1 MKFMLGCNY
10 LASNAGA
17 DMWRNFDED
26 VIRNDLKIFSQYGV
40 KYLRVFPNWRDFQPV
55 MPLYEGNMRF
65 KEFRLEG
72 EVFTKNPN
80 FLDEEMLDK
89 FDRFCE
95 ICAEFKMKLVVALMA
110 GWISGRV
117 YIPPALNNLD
127 VFTDP
132 IALLMEQKFIKG
144 FVSRFADKDV
154 IYGWDLG
161 NECNVMGNAKDP
173 YITENWTMLI
183 SNTIRAY
190 DKKRPVIS
198 GLTTFYT
205 DFRTNPWTVQIQGEH
220 NDIVT
225 THPYAY
231 FRPHAKFEK
240 KGEYR
245 ALMHGTSE
253 LKLFSDIG
261 RKPCLTEEF
270 GTLGPMVC
278 SNEVAGGVL
287 KFNMYSNWANGG
299 LGILWWCA
307 NEQTN
312 LTAAPYTWNM
322 CETELGMLDKNRKP
336 KPVLE
341 EMKKFSEFID
351 SLDFELPKAK
361 KDAVAI
367 LTYDTDQWGVA
378 YMTNI
383 LASQAKLN
391 IEFAHCDGILPE
403 SELYLLPSVNGIH
416 NMPLEMYHELRKRVE
431 DGADLYISSDKGMFS
446 DFDELTGNKVIDTAE
461 ITDSG
466 KIKGLDLEYFRR
478 YRFYITSKTSEVLY
492 TDEDGEPIITK
503 QKLGKGNVYY
513 LNFPLETMLTTRRNG
528 FSEGYFKIYKEL
540 FEKHISK
547 HSVSSDN
554 PFVVITEHYGK
565 DGNYVVAINGTDREI
580 NPELTLSGCKIK
592 RIIKGDKNLIE
603 PYGALVFEIERW

>member
-17 DMWRNFDED
+17 DMWRDWNED
-26 VIRNDLKIFSQYGV
+26 VIRNDLKIFAQYGV

-72 EVFTKNPN
+72 EVFANNPN
-80 FLDEEMLDK
+80 FLDEAMLDK
-89 FDRFCE
+89 FERFCE
-95 ICAEFKMKLVVALMA
+95 ICREFDMKLVVALMA

-117 YIPPALNNLD
+117 YVPSALNNLD

-144 FVSRFADKDV
+144 FVSRFRDNDV

-161 NECNVMGNAKDP
+161 NECNVMGNAQNP

-190 DKKRPVIS
+190 DNTRPVIS

-261 RKPCLTEEF
+261 GKPCLTEEF

-278 SNEVAGGVL
+278 SDKVSGDVL

-307 NEQTN
+307 NEQVN
-312 LTAAPYTWNM
+312 LIAPPYTWNM
-322 CETELGMLDKNRKP
+322 CETELGMLDKHRKP

-341 EMKKFSEFID
+341 EMKKFAEFID

-361 KDAVAI
+361 TDAVTL
-367 LTYDTDQWGVA
+367 LTYDTDQWGIA

-391 IEFAHCDGILPE
+391 IKFAHCDGVLPD
-403 SELYLLPSVNGIH
+403 SDLYLVPSISGIH
-416 NMPLEMYHELRKRVE
+416 NMPLEVYDELRERVKN
-431 DGADLYISSDKGMFS
+431 GADLYISSDKGMFS
-446 DFDELTGNKVIDTAE
+446 NFVELTGNRVDDTAE
-461 ITDSG
+461 IADAG
-466 KIKGLDLEYFRR
+466 KIKGLDLEFSRR
-478 YRFYITSKTSEVLY
+478 YKFYITPVTSEVLY
-492 TDEDGEPIITK
+492 TDEEGEPVITK
-503 QKLGKGNVYY
+503 QSFGKGNVYY
-513 LNFPLETMLTTRRNG
+513 VNFPLEIMLTTRKKG
-528 FSEGYFKIYKEL
+528 FEQGYFEIYKKL
-540 FEKHISK
+540 FAKHISECA
-547 HSVSSDN
+547 VLTEN
-554 PFVVITEHYGK
+554 PFVVVTEHYGEA
-565 DGNYVVAINGTDREI
+565 GNYVVALNGTDKSVA
-580 NPELTLSGCKIK
+580 PEFTFNGCSVK
-592 RIIKGDKNLIE
+592 RYIKGDINSIE
-603 PYGALVFEIERW
+603 PYGALIFEIE

>member
-17 DMWRNFDED
+17 DMWKNFDED

-40 KYLRVFPNWRDFQPV
+40 KYLRVFPNWREFQPV

-72 EVFTKNPN
+72 EVFAKNSN
-80 FLDEEMLDK
+80 YLDEGMLDK
-89 FDRFCE
+89 FERFCE
-95 ICAEFKMKLVVALMA
+95 ICSEFDMKLVVALMA

-144 FVSRFADKDV
+144 FVTRFRDKDV

-161 NECNVMGNAKDP
+161 NECNVMGNAQNQ

-190 DKKRPVIS
+190 DNTRPVIS

-240 KGEYR
+240 KSEYR

-253 LKLFSDIG
+253 LKVFSDIG
-261 RKPCLTEEF
+261 GKPCLTEEF

-278 SNEVAGGVL
+278 SDEASGNVL
-287 KFNMYSNWANGG
+287 KFNLYSNWANGG
-299 LGILWWCA
+299 LGIMWWCA
-307 NEQTN
+307 NEQVN
-312 LTAAPYTWNM
+312 LTTPPYTWNM

-341 EMKKFSEFID
+341 EMKKFAEFMN
-351 SLDFELPKAK
+351 SLDFELPPAK
-361 KDAVAI
+361 TNAVAL
-367 LTYDTDQWGVA
+367 LTYDTDQWGIA
-378 YMTNI
+378 YMTNV
-383 LASQAKLN
+383 LASQVGLN
-391 IEFAHCDGILPE
+391 VKFAHCDGVLPD
-403 SELYLLPSVNGIH
+403 SDLYLIPSISGIH
-416 NMPLEMYHELRKRVE
+416 NMPLELYNELKM
-431 DGADLYISSDKGMFS
+431 ALICMFL
-446 DFDELTGNKVIDTAE
+446 LTRE
-461 ITDSG
+461 CS
-466 KIKGLDLEYFRR
+466 
-478 YRFYITSKTSEVLY
+478 
-492 TDEDGEPIITK
+492 PI
-503 QKLGKGNVYY
+503 LW
-513 LNFPLETMLTTRRNG
+513 
-528 FSEGYFKIYKEL
+528 S
-540 FEKHISK
+540 
-547 HSVSSDN
+547 
-554 PFVVITEHYGK
+554 
-565 DGNYVVAINGTDREI
+565 
-580 NPELTLSGCKIK
+580 
-592 RIIKGDKNLIE
+592 
-603 PYGALVFEIERW
+603 